1 MNEEMVKR
9 IEDLERRVAALEKP
23 ASPHRSPQN
32 AKPLSLREFVLSKSP
47 QTEVDAAIVI
57 AYHLEKHDGISSFTS
72 EDLKNGF
79 AQAKEPS
86 PVNPSEVLAKNA
98 RKGFIMD
105 APEKKKGLKAWVLTN
120 TGERYVENGLKMPTK
135 S

>member
-1 MNEEMVKR
+1 MNEELLKR
-9 IEDLERRVAALEKP
+9 LEDLERRVAVLEKP
-23 ASPHRSPQN
+23 ASTPLPPQN
-32 AKPLSLREFVLSKSP
+32 AKPLSLREFMLSKSP
-47 QTEVDAAIVI
+47 QTEVDVAIVI
-57 AYHLEKHDGISSFTS
+57 AYYFEKHSGISSFTS

-98 RKGFIMD
+98 RKGFIME
-105 APEKKKGLKAWVLTN
+105 ASEKKKGLKAWVLTN
-120 TGERYVENGLKMPTK
+120 TGERYVENGLKLPTT